1 MMPPMF
7 FARLVGLLRP
17 FRRSQLLSEGVIG
30 PRHPVRVVGRY
41 LVTIGLIWGCIVSF
55 GRHDE
60 HVLDSD
66 VVGL

>member
-7 FARLVGLLRP
+7 LARLVGLFRP
-17 FRRSQLLSEGVIG
+17 LRRSQLLPEGVVG
-30 PRHPVRVVGRY
+30 PRHPVRVVGHY
-41 LVTIGLIWGCIVSF
+41 LVTIGLIWSCIVSF

-60 HVLDSD
+60 DVLDSD